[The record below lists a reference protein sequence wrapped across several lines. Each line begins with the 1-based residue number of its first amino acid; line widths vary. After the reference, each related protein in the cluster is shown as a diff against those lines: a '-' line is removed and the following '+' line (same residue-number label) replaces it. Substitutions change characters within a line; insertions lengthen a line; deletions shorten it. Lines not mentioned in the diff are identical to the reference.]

1 MTDSREPLH
10 EGTSGTNDDR
20 GQVRARSGLLARIG
34 AWALVVSLA
43 LGIVFAVLIV
53 SVIGLRNRS
62 LEARRSQEVIAT
74 ANRLQTLVVDLETG
88 LRGYVI
94 TRKDAQLKP
103 WRQALRQYP
112 TELTSLISLTAENP
126 DQRARAEGI
135 GNTIRNYLMVYS
147 RPLIEFI
154 RNNPRFGPQIVAEG
168 IGQEEQVPQIRRQFR
183 KFLAVE
189 AALARERD
197 GRARRTARVAVAV
210 GGAGFT
216 AALLLILAA
225 AGYLGRAVAH
235 PIRLAAA
242 AARRVASGDLSGRL
256 PTGGPGEVGQLEQS
270 FNVMA
275 ASLEQG
281 RNELEEQNRRLVQ
294 SEHLKS
300 ELVSNVSHE
309 LRTPLA
315 SVLGFSD
322 LLLKRDLPEDDQR
335 RYLEVIRTEAGR
347 LATLLNDL
355 LDLQRIERGAL
366 ELVPDRFDLNE
377 LLEVQT
383 TLYSAQSALH
393 ELSFRPASDSL
404 LVEGDRDRL
413 AQVLGNLLS
422 NAIKYSPD
430 GGDVEVRSAQVN
442 GEAWVWI
449 RDHGLGVPREHHE
462 RLFTKFFRGEAGRK
476 RGIAGTGLGLVLA
489 RQIVEAHDGV
499 IGFESEEGRGSTFW
513 IRIPAVRVEPGSA
526 ATAPRDHSQSSHG
539 V

>member
-1 MTDSREPLH
+1 M
-10 EGTSGTNDDR
+10 
-20 GQVRARSGLLARIG
+20 RARSGLFARIG
-34 AWALVVSLA
+34 VWAIVVSLA
-43 LGIVFAVLIV
+43 LGAVFAVLIV

-62 LEARRSQEVIAT
+62 VEARRSQEVIAT

-88 LRGYVI
+88 LRGWVI
-94 TRKDAQLKP
+94 TRKEEELQP
-103 WRQALRQYP
+103 WKNALRLYP
-112 TELTSLISLTAENP
+112 SELDSLTRLTADNP
-126 DQRARAEGI
+126 MQHERTEQI
-135 GNTIRNYLMVYS
+135 GRLIRNYLTLYS
-147 RPLIEFI
+147 QPLIRFL
-154 RNNPRFGPQIVAEG
+154 RDNPQVGARVAIEG
-168 IGQEEQVPQIRRQFR
+168 AGQQQVPEIRKEF
-183 KFLAVE
+183 KAFLATE
-189 AALARERD
+189 EALARERD
-197 GRARRTARVAVAV
+197 DRAHRTARVAVAV

-225 AGYLGRAVAH
+225 AGYLGRAVAR

-242 AARRVASGDLSGRL
+242 AARRVAAGDFSSRL

-275 ASLEQG
+275 ASLEQS
-281 RNELEEQNRRLVQ
+281 RSELEEQNRRLVE

-322 LLLKRDLPEDDQR
+322 LLLKRDLSEEDSR

-366 ELVPDRFDLNE
+366 ELTVEEFDLNE
-377 LLEVQT
+377 LLSVQT

-393 ELSFRPASDSL
+393 ELVFRPGDGG
-404 LVEGDRDRL
+404 LVVDGDRDRL

-430 GGDVEVRSAQVN
+430 GGEVEVRSARID
-442 GEAWVWI
+442 EDAWVWI
-449 RDHGLGVPREHHE
+449 RDHGIGVPRDHQE

-489 RQIVEAHDGV
+489 QQIVEAHGGV
-499 IGFESEEGRGSTFW
+499 IGFESEEGHGSTFW
-513 IRIPAVRVEPGSA
+513 IRIPATAGPESA
-526 ATAPRDHSQSSHG
+526 PAAGDRSEFRQG

>member
-1 MTDSREPLH
+1 MTEARESP
-10 EGTSGTNDDR
+10 EAGMGGTNDDR
-20 GQVRARSGLLARIG
+20 RNARARSGLLARIG

-43 LGIVFAVLIV
+43 LGVVFSVLIV

-62 LEARRSQEVIAT
+62 QEARRSQEVIAT

-88 LRGYVI
+88 LRGFVI
-94 TRKDAQLKP
+94 TRNDKELAP
-103 WRQALRQYP
+103 WRAALRLYP
-112 TELTSLISLTAENP
+112 RELRSLVRLTAENP
-126 DQRARAEGI
+126 AQQARAKEI
-135 GNTIRNYLMVYS
+135 GRRIDNYLTVYS
-147 RPLIEFI
+147 QPLLRFV
-154 RNNPRFGPQIVAEG
+154 RDNPQVGPRIALEG
-168 IGQEEQVPQIRRQFR
+168 VGLQLVPEIRRRFR
-183 KFLAVE
+183 SFLDTE
-189 AALARERD
+189 EALARDRD
-197 GRARRTARVAVAV
+197 DRARRTARVAVAV

-225 AGYLGRAVAH
+225 AGYLGRAVAR
-235 PIRLAAA
+235 PIRLAAG
-242 AARRVASGDLSGRL
+242 AARRVASGDLTSRL

-275 ASLEQG
+275 ASLEQS
-281 RNELEEQNRRLVQ
+281 RNDLEEQNRRLVA
-294 SEHLKS
+294 SERLKS
-300 ELVSNVSHE
+300 DLVSNVSHE

-322 LLLKRDLPEDDQR
+322 LLLKRDLPEDDRR

-366 ELVPDRFDLNE
+366 ELVRDEFDLND
-377 LLEVQT
+377 LLRVQT

-393 ELSFRPASDSL
+393 ELSFQPTSDSL
-404 LVEGDRDRL
+404 MVEGDRDRL

-430 GGDVEVRSAQVN
+430 GGEVEVRSALVN

-449 RDHGLGVPREHHE
+449 RDYGLGVPREHQE
-462 RLFTKFFRGEAGRK
+462 RLFTKFFRGDAGRT

-489 RQIVEAHDGV
+489 RQIVEAHGGL

-513 IRIPAVRVEPGSA
+513 IRIPAVAAESTS
-526 ATAPRDHSQSSHG
+526 ATAAGDRSQSRHG

>member
-1 MTDSREPLH
+1 MTDGRASLGAAP
-10 EGTSGTNDDR
+10 GGTNENR
-20 GQVRARSGLLARIG
+20 GKMRARSGLFARIG
-34 AWALVVSLA
+34 VWTVVVSLA
-43 LGIVFAVLIV
+43 LGAVFAILIF

-62 LEARRSQEVIAT
+62 VEARRSQEVIAT
-74 ANRLQTLVVDLETG
+74 ANRLQTLVVELETG

-94 TRKDAQLKP
+94 TGKERELKP
-103 WRQALRQYP
+103 WKDALRLYP
-112 TELTSLISLTAENP
+112 DELRSLIRLTAENP
-126 DQRARAEGI
+126 RQQERARRI
-135 GNTIRNYLMVYS
+135 GRSIGTYLTLFS
-147 RPLIEFI
+147 QPLIRFI
-154 RNNPRFGPQIVAEG
+154 RDNPQARARVAIQG
-168 IGQEEQVPQIRRQFR
+168 ASQQGVPHIRKQFTA
-183 KFLAVE
+183 FLATE
-189 AALARERD
+189 EALAKDRD
-197 GRARRTARVAVAV
+197 DRAHRTARVAIAV

-216 AALLLILAA
+216 AAVLLILAA
-225 AGYLGRAVAH
+225 AGYLERAVAR

-242 AARRVASGDLSGRL
+242 AARRVAAGDFSSRL

-275 ASLEQG
+275 ASLD
-281 RNELEEQNRRLVQ
+281 RSRSELEEQNRRLVE
-294 SEHLKS
+294 SERLKS

-322 LLLKRDLPEDDQR
+322 LLLKRDLSEEDSR

-366 ELVPDRFDLNE
+366 DLTVEEFDLNE
-377 LLEVQT
+377 LLSAQT

-393 ELSFRPASDSL
+393 ELVFRPSEGSIA
-404 LVEGDRDRL
+404 VEGDRDRL

-430 GGDVEVRSAQVN
+430 GGEVEVRSARVD
-442 GEAWVWI
+442 GDAWVWI
-449 RDHGLGVPREHHE
+449 RDHGLGVPPDHQE

-489 RQIVEAHDGV
+489 QQIVEAHGGV

-513 IRIPAVRVEPGSA
+513 IRIPAGTESA
-526 ATAPRDHSQSSHG
+526 PAASDRSESRHG